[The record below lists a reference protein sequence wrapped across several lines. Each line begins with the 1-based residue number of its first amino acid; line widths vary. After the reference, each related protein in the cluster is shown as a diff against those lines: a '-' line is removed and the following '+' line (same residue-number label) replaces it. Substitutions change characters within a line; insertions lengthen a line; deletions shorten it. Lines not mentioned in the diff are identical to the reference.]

1 MPNDYRHYA
10 IVVKPV
16 GPVCNLR
23 CDYCYY
29 LDKKIG
35 NDKGLMSDDVLENYI
50 RQVVAIH
57 GWMAEIEFAWHGG
70 EPTIAG
76 IPFFEKALKL
86 QEKYANGRRV
96 LNTLQTN
103 GTLLN
108 DDWCRF
114 FAKHDFRIGISIDGP
129 EHLHD
134 IYRKDASGNGTF
146 TQVMKALELLQRH
159 GVSYNTLTTV
169 NASNANHGREVYL
182 FLRSISNYMQFLPV
196 VECVGAEANVAL
208 PPGIDS
214 PGATELR
221 QMAPF
226 NVPAEAYGKFLCD
239 VLYLWTNMDK
249 GRKFVQVIESAIGN
263 LTRRPAGLCV
273 HEAVCGHCAVV
284 ERGGDVYRCDRFVF
298 DEYKIG
304 NIKDTPLEV
313 MMETN
318 RAFGEYKLESL
329 PSKCL
334 HCDVVDLCFGGCP
347 KDRLVERMT
356 FHGVERQNYLCPGYQ
371 QFFRHLK
378 RMFCE
383 TLCKSQ

>member
-57 GWMAEIEFAWHGG
+57 GRMAEIEFAWHGG

-86 QEKYANGRRV
+86 QEKYAAGRRV

-103 GTLLN
+103 GTLL
-108 DDWCRF
+108 DEDWCRF
-114 FAKHDFRIGISIDGP
+114 FAEHDFRIGISIDGP

-134 IYRKDASGNGTF
+134 IYRKDASGKGTF
-146 TQVMKALELLQRH
+146 AQVMKAVELLQRH

-169 NASNANHGREVYL
+169 NAQNAAHGREVYL

-196 VECVGAEANVAL
+196 VECVGKEANVAL

-214 PGATELR
+214 PDATELR
-221 QMAPF
+221 QVAPF

-239 VLYLWTNMDK
+239 VLDAWASMDK

-263 LTRRPAGLCV
+263 LTRHPAGLCV

-298 DEYKIG
+298 DEYRIG

-313 MMETN
+313 M
-318 RAFGEYKLESL
+318 
-329 PSKCL
+329 
-334 HCDVVDLCFGGCP
+334 
-347 KDRLVERMT
+347 
-356 FHGVERQNYLCPGYQ
+356 
-371 QFFRHLK
+371 
-378 RMFCE
+378 
-383 TLCKSQ
+383 KS